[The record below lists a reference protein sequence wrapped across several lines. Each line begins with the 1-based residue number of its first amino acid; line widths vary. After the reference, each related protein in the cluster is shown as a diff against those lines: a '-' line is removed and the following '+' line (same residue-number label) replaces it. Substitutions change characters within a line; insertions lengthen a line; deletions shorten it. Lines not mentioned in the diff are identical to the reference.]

1 MKWKIN
7 YRLVAV
13 VVVLLA
19 ALCLPVGLNVFR
31 KALAETRKT
40 KKVLAEKKAG
50 NLSGL
55 RQKIE
60 SLTGA
65 RTKLVW
71 VRDLGG
77 GKDPFT
83 HGNRFALMGLD
94 TEEAEGIRRLVPE
107 TDNFSRPMISPDG
120 KQVIFSRRNGK
131 EEGNSVK
138 WYPEIHVWNWDDR
151 QDRVLRSGYAVDVWR
166 NPENGGTWIYA
177 VKSLK
182 DGAGP
187 NPDGAELVRFPLND
201 PQKEESVWSR
211 GMITTD
217 NLQVNRAGT
226 ASSALVPWPN
236 AGRFDFQARQFVRL
250 TTGCWPSLAPDD
262 SGLSWVFDGKHEH
275 LRMFLPGLRDSW
287 KVDIS
292 HADTMK
298 GRAGYHPRWSNH
310 PRIVTFTGPFRGRIH
325 SGGKGVEVVVARLN
339 AAMTKVEDS
348 LSLRDKTKN
357 PDWYPDLWVEGGEN
371 VSLDVAGIGPDDRQP
386 TPVIS
391 ESETWTVS
399 PEALAFVWR
408 DSNSPNQISGPS
420 GIRECSVTAQGRAR
434 FDAHRGMLT
443 GGGWFAADEDSAK
456 AVTEALA
463 GGAWSLEMA
472 VSPRVT
478 ASGPVVVSAGPAL
491 EVRMEGS
498 DLIAQRGIRAWRVAG
513 GLTPGSLTHVVMGAE
528 SADEAPWA
536 VVNGAEQTIK
546 PADSRDLSQVP
557 AGLGFGGR
565 PDGSELWDGV
575 LEGIAIHGQVPDRAA
590 AMAHAGLWRKWLM
603 ERQPIPQ
610 SKVRAKVL
618 EVSEILETEDI
629 GSYTRALTT
638 VLFQRREILSGPDP
652 GGEFTAAFWT
662 VLDQQPVDSTGLK
675 KDAELELTLE
685 PLPTHPELESERT
698 SDEVSSAE
706 IPDFLEV
713 SVPGSVQ
720 AKK

>member
-7 YRLVAV
+7 YRLAGVVA
-13 VVVLLA
+13 VLLA
-19 ALCLPVGLNVFR
+19 ALCVPVGLNILRLSLAEARDTR
-31 KALAETRKT
+31 KALET
-40 KKVLAEKKAG
+40 EKAG

-55 RQKIE
+55 RKKIE

-94 TEEAEGIRRLVPE
+94 TDDAEGIRRLLPE

-120 KQVIFSRRNGK
+120 EQVIFSRRNGK
-131 EEGNSVK
+131 EEGGTVK
-138 WYPEIHVWNWDDR
+138 WSPEIHIWNWKDR
-151 QDRVLRSGYAVDVWR
+151 QDRVLRAGYAVDVWR
-166 NPENGGTWIYA
+166 NPADGGSWIYA

-187 NPDGAELVRFPLND
+187 NPDGSDLVRFPLSD
-201 PQKEESVWSR
+201 PEKEESVWSR

-217 NLQVNRAGT
+217 NLQVNRSGT
-226 ASSALVPWPN
+226 AASALVPWPN

-292 HADTMK
+292 HADTIK
-298 GRAGYHPRWSNH
+298 GRAGYHPRWSND
-310 PRIVTFTGPFRGRIH
+310 PRIVTFTGPFRGRVHI
-325 SGGKGVEVVVARLN
+325 GGKGVEVVVARLN

-357 PDWYPDLWVEGGEN
+357 PDWYPDVWVEGGEKN
-371 VSLDVAGIGPDDRQP
+371 SLDVAAIGPDDRQP
-386 TPVIS
+386 APVIV
-391 ESETWTVS
+391 EAETWAVS
-399 PEALAFVWR
+399 PEALAFVWQ
-408 DSNSPNQISGPS
+408 DANSPNQVSGPS
-420 GIRECSVTAQGRAR
+420 GPRECSVAAQGQAR

-456 AVTEALA
+456 AVAGALA
-463 GGAWSLEMA
+463 GGPWSLEMA
-472 VSPRVT
+472 VIPRAT
-478 ASGPVVVSAGPAL
+478 EWGAVVVSAGPAL
-491 EVRMEGS
+491 EVRMEGP
-498 DLIAQRGIRAWRVAG
+498 DLIAQRGARAWRVAG
-513 GLTPGSLTHVVMGAE
+513 GLTPGSLTHVVMGGK
-528 SADEAPWA
+528 SADEVPWA
-536 VVNGAEQTIK
+536 IVNGAEQVIK
-546 PADSRDLSQVP
+546 PTDANDLSQVP
-557 AGLGFGGR
+557 AGLSFGSR

-575 LEGIAIHGQVPDRAA
+575 LEAIAIHGQVPDPRTAV
-590 AMAHAGLWRKWLM
+590 AHAGLWRKRLT
-603 ERQPIPQ
+603 ERPPIPQ

-618 EVSEILETEDI
+618 EVSEILDTEDI

-638 VLFQRREILSGPDP
+638 VLFQREAVLSGPDP
-652 GGEFTAAFWT
+652 GEQFTAAFWT
-662 VLDQQPVDSTGLK
+662 VLGQKPVDSGSLK

-685 PLPTHPELESERT
+685 PLPAHPELESERT
-698 SDEVSSAE
+698 SDEVSSGE

-713 SVPGSVQ
+713 SPPGSVQ
-720 AKK
+720 GRK